1 MVCRW
6 LFPVTRKEEESES
19 SRQDVQP
26 QLKGE
31 DTMKDLEAFIR
42 ESEKNAIPDN
52 QIDLSDI
59 PEITDFSKG
68 HFRNWKPVKKPVTV
82 RIDSDVLYWLKG
94 SETKGYQ
101 KRLNDTLRWA
111 MNHNNC

>member
-1 MVCRW
+1 
-6 LFPVTRKEEESES
+6 
-19 SRQDVQP
+19 
-26 QLKGE
+26 
-31 DTMKDLEAFIR
+31 MKDLETFIR

-82 RIDSDVLYWLKG
+82 RIDSDVLFWLKG
-94 SETKGYQ
+94 SDAKGYQ

-111 MNHNNC
+111 MTHDCPLYFETNVKN